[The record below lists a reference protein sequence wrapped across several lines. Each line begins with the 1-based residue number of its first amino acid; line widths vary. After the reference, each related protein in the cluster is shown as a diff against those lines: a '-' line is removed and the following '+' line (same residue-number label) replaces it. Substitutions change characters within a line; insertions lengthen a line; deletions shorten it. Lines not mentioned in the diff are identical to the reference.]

1 MTDIHVTL
9 SGLEVIIKDIICPE
23 HVIGMDENGDDISE
37 WTGEI
42 KLDYEVVDKTA
53 NYDVAVLEAEIEAFV
68 NEALRRRIVAMDT
81 ENE

>member
-9 SGLEVIIKDIICPE
+9 LGLEVIIKDIICPE
-23 HVIGMDENGDDISE
+23 HVIGMDENGDDITE

-42 KLDYEVVDKTA
+42 NLGYEVVDKTA
-53 NYDVAVLEAEIEAFV
+53 DYDVVALETEIETFV
-68 NEALRRRIVAMDT
+68 NEAIRSQLARMDI

>member
-23 HVIGMDENGDDISE
+23 HVIGMDENGDDITE

-42 KLDYEVVDKTA
+42 NLNYEVVDKTA
-53 NYDVAVLEAEIEAFV
+53 YYDVAALEAEIESFV
-68 NEALRRRIVAMDT
+68 NEALRRQIAAMDV
-81 ENE
+81 ENG